1 MVQKKSMAFVRVG
14 SLKLLP
20 PGSATHLEMDDG
32 SAVAVCN
39 VGGALYAIDG
49 ICPHSGGPLGHG
61 VLDGPILTCPFHA
74 WEFDCRTGVNTAD
87 EDLKQAT
94 YPVKV
99 EDGEILVE
107 LP

>member
-1 MVQKKSMAFVRVG
+1 MAFIKVG
-14 SLKLLP
+14 ELRLLP
-20 PGSATHLEMDDG
+20 PGTALHVRLGDD
-32 SAVAVCN
+32 AVAVCN
-39 VGGALYAIDG
+39 VGGSLHAMDG

-61 VLDGPILTCPFHA
+61 ALEGHTLTCPFHA
-74 WEFDCRTGVNTAD
+74 WEFDCVTGARDMD

-99 EDGEILVE
+99 EGGEIWVE

>member
-1 MVQKKSMAFVRVG
+1 MVLVRIG
-14 SLKLLP
+14 KLDDLP
-20 PGSATHLEMDDG
+20 EGSAMHVELDYG
-32 SAVAVCN
+32 SGAIAVCN
-39 VGGALYAIDG
+39 VGGQVHAIDG

-61 VLDGPILTCPFHA
+61 VLKGTMLTCPYHA
-74 WEFDCRTGVNTAD
+74 WEFDCVTGQSDMN

-99 EDGEILVE
+99 EGGEIWVE

>member
-1 MVQKKSMAFVRVG
+1 MVQKRSMAFVRVG

-20 PGSATHLEMDDG
+20 PGSATHFEIGGGD
-32 SAVAVCN
+32 AVAVCN
-39 VGGALYAIDG
+39 VAGVHGA
-49 ICPHSGGPLGHG
+49 
-61 VLDGPILTCPFHA
+61 LDGPILNCPFHA

-99 EDGEILVE
+99 EDGEIFVD